1 MVKQECLAD
10 THQSAVDRDAR
21 DSDTSVG
28 TVVDTDLLDE
38 IGIAAV
44 RASLVCTVSN
54 SVQEVDVGAEA
65 LEIRGVTAE
74 LAARLCKHVGD
85 TSDLKKGGY

>member
-1 MVKQECLAD
+1 M
-10 THQSAVDRDAR
+10 
-21 DSDTSVG
+21 
-28 TVVDTDLLDE
+28 
-38 IGIAAV
+38 
-44 RASLVCTVSN
+44 VCTVSN

-85 TSDLKKGGY
+85 TSDTTLGETVREVGLGRSQDSSRGTEENGRGLHLDGLICCRLDLFVE